1 MGVNRPGSS
10 GKSAPAAVNRLII
23 RKGEVNMAGKFDGKV
38 VIVTGAGSGM
48 GRAAAKK
55 FAAEGARVVVADVV
69 EPSGNET
76 VGQIKSAGGEA
87 IFQKVD
93 VTNWDSV
100 QALVKKAVDAYGK
113 LDVYV
118 NNAGLLDAMS
128 TCLDTS
134 EALWDKI
141 LNVNLKGYFFG
152 CKASLPELFKTKGN
166 IVMTASVAGMG
177 ALAGGTAYT
186 ASKFG
191 VIGLINQV
199 ACEVASQ
206 GVRVNGV
213 APGGVI
219 TGMTAAMVDD
229 PQTSQMIK
237 ATTPLGRWAQPEEI
251 ANAML
256 FLASDEASYITGTVV
271 RVDGG
276 WRSK

>member
-1 MGVNRPGSS
+1 
-10 GKSAPAAVNRLII
+10 
-23 RKGEVNMAGKFDGKV
+23 MARFDGKV
-38 VIVTGAGSGM
+38 VIVTGASSGM

-55 FAAEGARVVVADVV
+55 FAAEGAKVVVADVV
-69 EPSGNET
+69 EPTGNET
-76 VGQIKSAGGEA
+76 VQQIKSAGGEA
-87 IFQKVD
+87 TFQKVD
-93 VTNWDSV
+93 VTKWESV
-100 QALVKKAVDAYGK
+100 QALVKKAVDTYGK

-118 NNAGLLDAMS
+118 NNAGVLDGMAN
-128 TCLDTS
+128 CLDTS
-134 EALWDKI
+134 EELWDKI

-152 CKASLPELFKTKGN
+152 CKASLPELIKTKGN
-166 IVMTASVAGMG
+166 IVMTASVAGLG

-191 VIGLINQV
+191 VVGLINQV
-199 ACEVASQ
+199 ACEFASQ

-219 TGMTAAMVDD
+219 TGMTAAMIDD
-229 PQTSQMIK
+229 AQTSQMIK

-256 FLASDEASYITGTVV
+256 FLASDDASYITGTVV

>member
-1 MGVNRPGSS
+1 
-10 GKSAPAAVNRLII
+10 
-23 RKGEVNMAGKFDGKV
+23 MARFDGKV

-55 FAAEGARVVVADVV
+55 FAAEGAKVVVADVV
-69 EPSGNET
+69 EPTGNET
-76 VGQIKSAGGEA
+76 VQQIKSAGGEA
-87 IFQKVD
+87 TFQKVD
-93 VTNWDSV
+93 VTKWESV
-100 QALVKKAVDAYGK
+100 QALVKKAVDTYGK

-118 NNAGLLDAMS
+118 NNAGVLDGMAN
-128 TCLDTS
+128 CLDTS
-134 EALWDKI
+134 EELWDKI

-152 CKASLPELFKTKGN
+152 CKASLPELIKTKGN
-166 IVMTASVAGMG
+166 IVMTASVAGLG

-191 VIGLINQV
+191 VVGLINQV
-199 ACEVASQ
+199 ACEFASQ

-219 TGMTAAMVDD
+219 TGMTAAMIDD
-229 PQTSQMIK
+229 AQTSQMIK

-251 ANAML
+251 SNAML
-256 FLASDEASYITGTVV
+256 FLASDDASYITGTVV

>member
-1 MGVNRPGSS
+1 
-10 GKSAPAAVNRLII
+10 
-23 RKGEVNMAGKFDGKV
+23 MARFDGKV

-55 FAAEGARVVVADVV
+55 FAAEGAKVVVADVV
-69 EPSGNET
+69 EQTGNET
-76 VGQIKSAGGEA
+76 VQQIKSAGGEA
-87 IFQKVD
+87 TFQKVD
-93 VTNWDSV
+93 VTKWESV
-100 QALVKKAVDAYGK
+100 QALVKKAVDTYGK

-118 NNAGLLDAMS
+118 NNAGVLDGMAN
-128 TCLDTS
+128 CLDTS
-134 EALWDKI
+134 EELWDKI

-152 CKASLPELFKTKGN
+152 CKASLPELIKTKGN
-166 IVMTASVAGMG
+166 IVMTASVAGLG
-177 ALAGGTAYT
+177 ALGGGTAYT

-191 VIGLINQV
+191 VVGLINQV
-199 ACEVASQ
+199 ACEFASQ

-219 TGMTAAMVDD
+219 TGMTAAMIDD
-229 PQTSQMIK
+229 AQTSQMIK

-256 FLASDEASYITGTVV
+256 FLASDDASYITGTVV

>member
-1 MGVNRPGSS
+1 
-10 GKSAPAAVNRLII
+10 
-23 RKGEVNMAGKFDGKV
+23 MARFDGKV
-38 VIVTGAGSGM
+38 VIVTGGGSGM

-69 EPSGNET
+69 EPSGNDT
-76 VGQIKSAGGEA
+76 VAQIKSAGGEA
-87 IFQKVD
+87 VFQKVD
-93 VTNWDSV
+93 VTKWDNV
-100 QALVKKAVDAYGK
+100 QALVKKAVDTYGK

-118 NNAGLLDAMS
+118 NNAGILDGMAK
-128 TCLDTS
+128 CLDTS
-134 EALWDKI
+134 EELWDKI

-152 CKASLPELFKTKGN
+152 CKASLPELMKTKGN
-166 IVMTASVAGMG
+166 IVMTASVAGLG

-191 VIGLINQV
+191 VFGLINQI
-199 ACEVASQ
+199 ACEYADQ

-219 TGMTAAMVDD
+219 TGMTAGIKEN
-229 PQTSQMIK
+229 PQTAQMIA
-237 ATTPLGRWAQPEEI
+237 ATTPLGRWAEPEEV

-256 FLASDEASYITGTVV
+256 FLASDDAGYITGTVV

>member
-1 MGVNRPGSS
+1 
-10 GKSAPAAVNRLII
+10 
-23 RKGEVNMAGKFDGKV
+23 MARFDGKV

-55 FAAEGARVVVADVV
+55 FAAEGAKVVVADVV
-69 EPSGNET
+69 EQTGNET
-76 VGQIKSAGGEA
+76 VQQIKSAGGEA
-87 IFQKVD
+87 TFQKVD
-93 VTNWDSV
+93 VTKWESV
-100 QALVKKAVDAYGK
+100 QALVKKAVDTYGK

-118 NNAGLLDAMS
+118 NNAGVLDGMAN
-128 TCLDTS
+128 CLDTS
-134 EALWDKI
+134 EELWDKI

-152 CKASLPELFKTKGN
+152 CKASLPELIKTKGN
-166 IVMTASVAGMG
+166 IVMTASVAGLG

-191 VIGLINQV
+191 VVGLINQV
-199 ACEVASQ
+199 ACEFASQ

-219 TGMTAAMVDD
+219 TGMTAAMIDD
-229 PQTSQMIK
+229 AQTSQMIK

-251 ANAML
+251 SNAML
-256 FLASDEASYITGTVV
+256 FLASDDASYITGTVV